1 MRDFQLSYFHCC
13 TFSLTLGFIPLANT
27 GLSMHQ
33 TSLSRKLLTKVLSV
47 YFILTFVVTLG
58 QIVAEY
64 FNTKS
69 HINGELSTLQQ
80 TISGSLTR
88 AIWEL
93 NTQQALIIADGLLAI
108 PSIEGI
114 IVRDDSGA
122 VITQLGQ
129 YIDITEKYSNELVKE
144 GVQLTEQQS
153 GLFGYTFP
161 LIFEFSGRAT
171 QVGDV
176 TLFSSSSIVLDR
188 IKIGIYFLI
197 GNAVLKTTFLIILFL
212 LAFRKQLT
220 LPLAELTQQ
229 IEELEMDNLEGAQVQ
244 TQHLDTN
251 ELLVMADAF
260 NRLIARVQDYKGQL
274 ENTQKQLLTSNE
286 KLDQHNLNLEQEVS
300 RKTSGLSQAMMDL
313 QQQKQELETKQQALR
328 EEIERR
334 RHTED
339 ALRSKQ
345 VELEKLVN
353 DLRQA
358 QDRLVQSEKMA
369 ALGGLVA
376 GITHEVNTPVGI
388 GVTATS
394 FLAEKLQLLEQAYQD
409 KSLTPK
415 VLENFMQEAK
425 QSTELLNTN
434 LQRASELI
442 ASFKQIAVDQ
452 TSEAIRTIQLQEYLN
467 EIIRSLQPH
476 FKKTKHHIEVNCPE
490 NLVLSCPAGA
500 ISQIFTN
507 LLMNS
512 LIHGFEHIEEGNINI
527 TVVDEGNVVDITY
540 SDNGK
545 GLNTEQLEQLFH
557 PFFTTKRDQGGSGLG
572 THITYNLVRQT
583 LGGSIQVRSEL
594 GQGLAY
600 HIRFPKILKR

>member
-1 MRDFQLSYFHCC
+1 MQ
-13 TFSLTLGFIPLANT
+13 
-27 GLSMHQ
+27 Q
-33 TSLSRKLLTKVLSV
+33 KSLSRKLLTKVLSV
-47 YFILTFVVTLG
+47 YFILTFIVTLG

-64 FNTKS
+64 FNTKN
-69 HINGELSTLQQ
+69 HINGELETLQQ
-80 TISGSLTR
+80 TFSGSLTR

-93 NTQQALIIADGLLAI
+93 NTQQAMIIADGLLAI
-108 PSIEGI
+108 PAIEGI

-122 VITQLGQ
+122 VITQLGL
-129 YIDITEKYSNELVKE
+129 YINIQERFSTQLVRE
-144 GVQLTEQQS
+144 GVRLTEQQS
-153 GLFGYTFP
+153 GIFGYTFP

-176 TLFSSSSIVLDR
+176 TLFSSRAVVIDR
-188 IKIGIYFLI
+188 IKVGIYFLV
-197 GNAVLKTTFLIILFL
+197 GNAMLKTTFLIILFL

-220 LPLAELTQQ
+220 VPLTELTQQ
-229 IEELEMDNLEGAQVQ
+229 IEDLELDQLEGAKVEI
-244 TQHLDTN
+244 QHGDSS
-251 ELLVMADAF
+251 ELSVMADAF
-260 NRLIARVQDYKGQL
+260 NRLIGRVQDYKTQL
-274 ENTQKQLLTSNE
+274 ETTQKQLMLSNE
-286 KLDQHNLNLEQEVS
+286 KLDQQNLMLEQEVA

-313 QQQKQELETKQQALR
+313 QQQKQELEVKQQSLR

-339 ALRSKQ
+339 ALRTKQ
-345 VELEKLVN
+345 SELEKIVD
-353 DLRQA
+353 DLKQA

-394 FLAEKLQLLEQAYQD
+394 FLAEKLQTLEQAYKD
-409 KSLTPK
+409 KTLTPK
-415 VLENFMQEAK
+415 TLEHFIEEAT
-425 QSTELLNTN
+425 QGTELLQSN
-434 LQRASELI
+434 LVRASELI

-452 TSEAIRTIQLQEYLN
+452 TSEAVRTINLSEYLH
-467 EIIRSLQPH
+467 EVIRSLQPN
-476 FKKTKHHIEVNCPE
+476 FKKTHHQVEVNCPD
-490 NLVLSCPAGA
+490 NIMLSCPAGA

-512 LIHGFEHIEEGNINI
+512 LIHGFEDMDNGLIRI
-527 TVVDEGNVVDITY
+527 TVLDEDENVDIKY

-545 GLNTEQLEQLFH
+545 GLAQEQLEKLFH

-583 LGGSIQVRSEL
+583 LGGSISVSSEP
-594 GQGLAY
+594 GKGLHY
-600 HIRFPKILKR
+600 HICFPKKLKPTA

>member
-1 MRDFQLSYFHCC
+1 MQ
-13 TFSLTLGFIPLANT
+13 
-27 GLSMHQ
+27 Q
-33 TSLSRKLLTKVLSV
+33 KSLSRKLLTKVLSV
-47 YFILTFVVTLG
+47 YFILTFIVTLG

-64 FNTKS
+64 FNTKN
-69 HINGELSTLQQ
+69 HINGELETLQQ
-80 TISGSLTR
+80 TFSGSLTR

-93 NTQQALIIADGLLAI
+93 NTQQAMIIADGLLAI
-108 PSIEGI
+108 PAIEGI

-122 VITQLGQ
+122 VITQLGL
-129 YIDITEKYSNELVKE
+129 YINIQERFSTQLVRE
-144 GVQLTEQQS
+144 GVRLTEQQS
-153 GLFGYTFP
+153 GIFGYTFP

-176 TLFSSSSIVLDR
+176 TLFSSRAVVIDR
-188 IKIGIYFLI
+188 IKVGIYFLV
-197 GNAVLKTTFLIILFL
+197 GNAMLKTTFLIILFL

-220 LPLAELTQQ
+220 VPLTELTQQ
-229 IEELEMDNLEGAQVQ
+229 IEDLELDQLDGAKVEI
-244 TQHLDTN
+244 QHGDSS
-251 ELLVMADAF
+251 ELSVMADAF
-260 NRLIARVQDYKGQL
+260 NRLIGRVQDYKTQL
-274 ENTQKQLLTSNE
+274 ETTQKQLMLSNE
-286 KLDQHNLNLEQEVS
+286 KLDQQNLMLEQEVA

-313 QQQKQELETKQQALR
+313 QQQKQELEVKQQSLR

-339 ALRSKQ
+339 ALRTKQ
-345 VELEKLVN
+345 SELEKIVD
-353 DLRQA
+353 DLKQA

-394 FLAEKLQLLEQAYQD
+394 FLAEKLQTLEQAYKD
-409 KSLTPK
+409 KTLTPK
-415 VLENFMQEAK
+415 TLEHFIEEAT
-425 QSTELLNTN
+425 QGTELLQSN
-434 LQRASELI
+434 LVRASELI

-452 TSEAIRTIQLQEYLN
+452 TSEAVRTINLSEYLH
-467 EIIRSLQPH
+467 EVIRSLQPN
-476 FKKTKHHIEVNCPE
+476 FKKTHHQVEVNCPD
-490 NLVLSCPAGA
+490 NIMLSCPAGA

-512 LIHGFEHIEEGNINI
+512 LIHGFEEMDNGLIRI
-527 TVVDEGNVVDITY
+527 TVLDEDDNVDIKY

-545 GLNTEQLEQLFH
+545 GLAQEQLEKLFH

-583 LGGSIQVRSEL
+583 LGGSISVSSEP
-594 GQGLAY
+594 GKGLHY
-600 HIRFPKILKR
+600 HICFPKKLKPTA

>member
-1 MRDFQLSYFHCC
+1 MQHR
-13 TFSLTLGFIPLANT
+13 
-27 GLSMHQ
+27 
-33 TSLSRKLLTKVLSV
+33 SLSRKLLTKVLSV

-64 FNTKS
+64 FNTKN
-69 HINGELSTLQQ
+69 HINGELETLQQ
-80 TISGSLTR
+80 TFSGSLTR

-93 NTQQALIIADGLLAI
+93 NTQQAMIIADGLLAI
-108 PSIEGI
+108 PAIEGI

-122 VITQLGQ
+122 VITQLGR
-129 YIDITEKYSNELVKE
+129 YINIQERFSTQLVRE
-144 GVQLTEQQS
+144 GVRLTEQQS
-153 GLFGYTFP
+153 GIFGYTFP

-176 TLFSSSSIVLDR
+176 TLFSSRSVVIDR
-188 IKIGIYFLI
+188 IKVGIYFLV
-197 GNAVLKTTFLIILFL
+197 GNAMLKTTFLIILFL
-212 LAFRKQLT
+212 MAFRKQLT
-220 LPLAELTQQ
+220 LPLTELTQQ
-229 IEELEMDNLEGAQVQ
+229 IEDLELDQLEGAKVEI
-244 TQHLDTN
+244 QHDDTS
-251 ELLVMADAF
+251 ELSIMADAF
-260 NRLIARVQDYKGQL
+260 NRLIGRVQDYKTQL
-274 ENTQKQLLTSNE
+274 ETTQKQLMLSNE
-286 KLDQHNLNLEQEVS
+286 KLDQQNLMLEQEVA

-313 QQQKQELETKQQALR
+313 QQQKQELEVKQQSLR

-339 ALRSKQ
+339 ALRGKQ
-345 VELEKLVN
+345 TELEKIVD
-353 DLRQA
+353 DLKQA

-394 FLAEKLQLLEQAYQD
+394 FLAEKLHALDLAFKE
-409 KSLTPK
+409 KTLTPK
-415 VLENFMQEAK
+415 AMEHFIEEAT
-425 QSTELLNTN
+425 QGTELLQSN
-434 LQRASELI
+434 LVRASELI

-452 TSEAIRTIQLQEYLN
+452 TSEAVRTINLADYLH
-467 EIIRSLQPH
+467 EVIRSLQPN
-476 FKKTKHHIEVNCPE
+476 FKKTRHQIEVNCPD
-490 NLVLSCPAGA
+490 NIILNCPAGA

-512 LIHGFEHIEEGNINI
+512 LIHGFEDMEDGLVRI
-527 TVVDEGNVVDITY
+527 TVLDEDDNVDIKY

-545 GLNTEQLEQLFH
+545 GLPQQELEKLFH

-583 LGGSIQVRSEL
+583 LGGSIQVSSEP
-594 GQGLAY
+594 GKGLHY
-600 HIRFPKILKR
+600 HICFPKNLKMSA

>member
-1 MRDFQLSYFHCC
+1 MQHK
-13 TFSLTLGFIPLANT
+13 
-27 GLSMHQ
+27 
-33 TSLSRKLLTKVLSV
+33 SLSRKLLTKVLSV

-64 FNTKS
+64 FNTKN
-69 HINGELSTLQQ
+69 HINGELETLQQ
-80 TISGSLTR
+80 TFSGSLTR

-93 NTQQALIIADGLLAI
+93 NTQQAMIIADGLLAI
-108 PSIEGI
+108 PAIEGI

-122 VITQLGQ
+122 VITQLGR
-129 YIDITEKYSNELVKE
+129 YINIQERFSTQLVRE
-144 GVQLTEQQS
+144 GIRLTEQQS
-153 GLFGYTFP
+153 GIFGYTFP

-176 TLFSSSSIVLDR
+176 TLFSSRAVVIDR
-188 IKIGIYFLI
+188 IKVGLYFLV
-197 GNAVLKTTFLIILFL
+197 GNAMLKTTFLILLFL

-220 LPLAELTQQ
+220 LPLTELTQQ
-229 IEELEMDNLEGAQVQ
+229 IEDLELDQLEGAKVEVQ
-244 TQHLDTN
+244 HDDTS
-251 ELLVMADAF
+251 ELTVMADAF
-260 NRLIARVQDYKGQL
+260 NRLIGRVQDYKNQL
-274 ENTQKQLLTSNE
+274 ETTQKQLMLSNE
-286 KLDQHNLNLEQEVS
+286 KLDQQNLMLEQEVA

-313 QQQKQELETKQQALR
+313 QQQKQELEVKQQSLR

-339 ALRSKQ
+339 ALRGKQ
-345 VELEKLVN
+345 TELEKIVD
-353 DLRQA
+353 DLKQA

-394 FLAEKLQLLEQAYQD
+394 FLAEKVQALGLAYND
-409 KSLTPK
+409 KTLSPK
-415 VLENFMQEAK
+415 AMELFIAEAS
-425 QSTELLNTN
+425 QGTELLQSN
-434 LQRASELI
+434 LTRASELI

-452 TSEAIRTIQLQEYLN
+452 TSEAIRTINLADYLN
-467 EIIRSLQPH
+467 EIIRSLQPN
-476 FKKTKHHIEVNCPE
+476 FKKTQHQIEVNCPD
-490 NLVLSCPAGA
+490 NIILSCPAGA

-512 LIHGFEHIEEGNINI
+512 LIHGFENMDGGLVRI
-527 TVVDEGNVVDITY
+527 TVLDEGNNVDIKY

-545 GLNTEQLEQLFH
+545 GLTTEQLEKLFH
-557 PFFTTKRDQGGSGLG
+557 PFFTTKRNEGGSGLG

-583 LGGSIQVRSEL
+583 LGGNIDVSSEP
-594 GQGLAY
+594 GKGLHY
-600 HIRFPKILKR
+600 HISFPKNLKMSA

>member
-1 MRDFQLSYFHCC
+1 MQ
-13 TFSLTLGFIPLANT
+13 
-27 GLSMHQ
+27 Q
-33 TSLSRKLLTKVLSV
+33 KSLSRKLLTKVLSV
-47 YFILTFVVTLG
+47 YFILTFIVTLG

-64 FNTKS
+64 FNTKN
-69 HINGELSTLQQ
+69 HINGELETLQQ
-80 TISGSLTR
+80 TFSGSLTR

-93 NTQQALIIADGLLAI
+93 NTQQAMIIADGLLAI
-108 PSIEGI
+108 PAIEGI

-122 VITQLGQ
+122 VITQLGL
-129 YIDITEKYSNELVKE
+129 YINIQERFSTQLVRE
-144 GVQLTEQQS
+144 GVRLTEQQS
-153 GLFGYTFP
+153 GIFGYTFP

-176 TLFSSSSIVLDR
+176 TLFSSRAVVIDR

-197 GNAVLKTTFLIILFL
+197 GNAMLKTTFLIILFL

-220 LPLAELTQQ
+220 VPLTELTQQ
-229 IEELEMDNLEGAQVQ
+229 IEDLELDQLDGAKVEI
-244 TQHLDTN
+244 QHGDSS
-251 ELLVMADAF
+251 ELSVMADAF
-260 NRLIARVQDYKGQL
+260 NRLIGRVQDYKTQL
-274 ENTQKQLLTSNE
+274 ETTQKQLMLSNE
-286 KLDQHNLNLEQEVS
+286 KLDQQNLMLEQEVA

-313 QQQKQELETKQQALR
+313 QQQKQELEVKQQSLR

-339 ALRSKQ
+339 ALRTKQ
-345 VELEKLVN
+345 TELEKIVD
-353 DLRQA
+353 DLKQA

-394 FLAEKLQLLEQAYQD
+394 FLAEKLQTLEQAYKD
-409 KSLTPK
+409 KTLTPK
-415 VLENFMQEAK
+415 TLEHFIEEAT
-425 QSTELLNTN
+425 QGTELLQSN
-434 LQRASELI
+434 LIRASELI

-452 TSEAIRTIQLQEYLN
+452 TSEAVRTINLSEYLH
-467 EIIRSLQPH
+467 EVIRSLQPN
-476 FKKTKHHIEVNCPE
+476 FKKTHHQVEVNCPD
-490 NLVLSCPAGA
+490 NIMLSCPAGA

-512 LIHGFEHIEEGNINI
+512 LIHGFEEMDNGLIRI
-527 TVVDEGNVVDITY
+527 TVLDEDENVDIKY

-545 GLNTEQLEQLFH
+545 GLAQEQLEKLFH

-583 LGGSIQVRSEL
+583 LGGSISVSSEP
-594 GQGLAY
+594 GKGLHY
-600 HIRFPKILKR
+600 HICFPKKLKPTA

>member
-1 MRDFQLSYFHCC
+1 MQ
-13 TFSLTLGFIPLANT
+13 
-27 GLSMHQ
+27 Q
-33 TSLSRKLLTKVLSV
+33 KSLSRKLLTKVLSV

-64 FNTKS
+64 FNTKN

-93 NTQQALIIADGLLAI
+93 NTAQALIIADGLLAI

-129 YIDITEKYSNELVKE
+129 YIDINERYSNQLVKE
-144 GVQLTEQQS
+144 GIRLTEQQS

-176 TLFSSSSIVLDR
+176 TLFSSRNIVLDR
-188 IKIGIYFLI
+188 IKVGIYFLI
-197 GNAVLKTTFLIILFL
+197 GNALLKTTFLIILFL
-212 LAFRKQLT
+212 IAFRKQLT

-229 IEELEMDNLEGAQVQ
+229 IEELELDNLDNTKVEI
-244 TQHLDTN
+244 QHGDTN
-251 ELLVMADAF
+251 ELSVMADAF

-274 ENTQKQLLTSNE
+274 ENTQRQLLQSNE
-286 KLDQHNLNLEQEVS
+286 KLDQHNLILEQEVA

-313 QQQKQELETKQQALR
+313 QQQKQELEVKQQALR

-345 VELEKLVN
+345 TELEKLVS

-394 FLAEKLQLLEQAYQD
+394 FLAEKLA
-409 KSLTPK
+409 
-415 VLENFMQEAK
+415 VLEHSYQEKTLSPKALEHFIEEAK
-425 QSTELLNTN
+425 QGTELLNTN
-434 LQRASELI
+434 LIRASELI

-452 TSEAIRTIQLQEYLN
+452 TSEAIRTIQLHEYLN

-476 FKKTKHHIEVNCPE
+476 FKKTRHHIEVNCPE
-490 NLVLSCPAGA
+490 NMTLSCPAGA

-512 LIHGFEHIEEGNINI
+512 LIHGFEDIEEGHIHI
-527 TVVDEGNVVDITY
+527 TVVDEGNVVDINY
-540 SDNGK
+540 SDDGK
-545 GLNTEQLEQLFH
+545 GLTADQLEKLFH

-583 LGGSIQVRSEL
+583 LGGSIQVKSEP
-594 GQGLAY
+594 GHGLSY
-600 HIRFPKILKR
+600 HIRFPKVLKR

>member
-1 MRDFQLSYFHCC
+1 MQHK
-13 TFSLTLGFIPLANT
+13 
-27 GLSMHQ
+27 
-33 TSLSRKLLTKVLSV
+33 SLSRKLLTKVLSV

-64 FNTKS
+64 FNTKN
-69 HINGELSTLQQ
+69 HINGELETLQQ
-80 TISGSLTR
+80 TFSGSLTR

-93 NTQQALIIADGLLAI
+93 NTQQALVIADGLLAI
-108 PSIEGI
+108 PAIEGI

-122 VITQLGQ
+122 VITQLGR
-129 YIDITEKYSNELVKE
+129 YINIQERFSTQLVRE
-144 GVQLTEQQS
+144 GVRLTEQQS
-153 GLFGYTFP
+153 GIFGYTFP

-176 TLFSSSSIVLDR
+176 TLFSSRAVVIDR
-188 IKIGIYFLI
+188 IKVGIYFLV
-197 GNAVLKTTFLIILFL
+197 GNAILKTTFLIILFL
-212 LAFRKQLT
+212 MAFRKQLT
-220 LPLAELTQQ
+220 LPLTELTQQ
-229 IEELEMDNLEGAQVQ
+229 IEDLELDQLEGAKVEI
-244 TQHLDTN
+244 QHDDTS
-251 ELLVMADAF
+251 ELSVMADAF
-260 NRLIARVQDYKGQL
+260 NRLIGRVQDYKTQL
-274 ENTQKQLLTSNE
+274 ETTQKQLMLSNE
-286 KLDQHNLNLEQEVS
+286 KLDQHNLMLEQEVA

-313 QQQKQELETKQQALR
+313 QQQKQELEVKQQSLR

-339 ALRSKQ
+339 ALRGKQ
-345 VELEKLVN
+345 TELERIVE
-353 DLRQA
+353 DLKQA

-394 FLAEKLQLLEQAYQD
+394 FLAEKLQALGAAYKDKTLSPKTLEHFI
-409 KSLTPK
+409 
-415 VLENFMQEAK
+415 EEAT
-425 QSTELLNTN
+425 QGTELLQSN
-434 LQRASELI
+434 LIRASELI

-452 TSEAIRTIQLQEYLN
+452 TSEAVRTINLAEYLN
-467 EIIRSLQPH
+467 EVIRSLQPN
-476 FKKTKHHIEVNCPE
+476 FKKTRHQIELNCPD
-490 NLVLSCPAGA
+490 NIMLSCPAGA

-512 LIHGFEHIEEGNINI
+512 LIHGFEDMEEGLIRI
-527 TVVDEGNVVDITY
+527 TVLDEDDNVDIKY

-545 GLNTEQLEQLFH
+545 GLAPDQLEKLFH

-583 LGGSIQVRSEL
+583 LGGSISVSSEP
-594 GQGLAY
+594 GKGLHY
-600 HIRFPKILKR
+600 HICFPKNLKVTG

>member
-1 MRDFQLSYFHCC
+1 MQ
-13 TFSLTLGFIPLANT
+13 
-27 GLSMHQ
+27 Q
-33 TSLSRKLLTKVLSV
+33 KSLSRKLLTKVLSV

-64 FNTKS
+64 FNTKN
-69 HINGELSTLQQ
+69 HINGELETLQQ
-80 TISGSLTR
+80 TFSGSLTR

-93 NTQQALIIADGLLAI
+93 NTQQAMIIADGLLAI
-108 PSIEGI
+108 PAIEGI

-122 VITQLGQ
+122 VITQLGL
-129 YIDITEKYSNELVKE
+129 YINIQERFSTQLVRE
-144 GVQLTEQQS
+144 GVRLTEQQS
-153 GLFGYTFP
+153 GIFGYTFP

-176 TLFSSSSIVLDR
+176 TLFSSRAVVIDR
-188 IKIGIYFLI
+188 IKVGIYFLV
-197 GNAVLKTTFLIILFL
+197 GNAMLKTTFLIILFL

-220 LPLAELTQQ
+220 VPLTELTQQ
-229 IEELEMDNLEGAQVQ
+229 IEDLELDQLDGAKVEI
-244 TQHLDTN
+244 QHGDSS
-251 ELLVMADAF
+251 ELSVMADAF
-260 NRLIARVQDYKGQL
+260 NRLIGRVQDYKTQL
-274 ENTQKQLLTSNE
+274 ETTQKQLMLSNE
-286 KLDQHNLNLEQEVS
+286 KLDQQNLMLEQEVA

-313 QQQKQELETKQQALR
+313 QQQKQELEVKQQSLR

-339 ALRSKQ
+339 ALRTKQ
-345 VELEKLVN
+345 SELEKIVD
-353 DLRQA
+353 DLKQA

-394 FLAEKLQLLEQAYQD
+394 FLAEKLQTLEQAYKD
-409 KSLTPK
+409 KTLTPK
-415 VLENFMQEAK
+415 TLEHFIEEAT
-425 QSTELLNTN
+425 QGTELLQSN
-434 LQRASELI
+434 LVRASELI

-452 TSEAIRTIQLQEYLN
+452 TSEAVRTINLSEYLH
-467 EIIRSLQPH
+467 EVIRSLQPN
-476 FKKTKHHIEVNCPE
+476 FKKTHHQVEVNCPD
-490 NLVLSCPAGA
+490 NIMLSCPAGA

-512 LIHGFEHIEEGNINI
+512 LIHGFEEMDNGLIRI
-527 TVVDEGNVVDITY
+527 TVLDEDENVDIKY

-545 GLNTEQLEQLFH
+545 GLSQEQLEKLFH

-583 LGGSIQVRSEL
+583 LGGSISVSSEP
-594 GQGLAY
+594 GKGLHY
-600 HIRFPKILKR
+600 HICFPKKLKPTA

>member
-1 MRDFQLSYFHCC
+1 MQHK
-13 TFSLTLGFIPLANT
+13 
-27 GLSMHQ
+27 
-33 TSLSRKLLTKVLSV
+33 SLSRKLLTKVLSV

-64 FNTKS
+64 FNTKN
-69 HINGELSTLQQ
+69 HINGELETLQQ
-80 TISGSLTR
+80 TFSGSLTR

-108 PSIEGI
+108 PAIEGI

-122 VITQLGQ
+122 VITQLGR
-129 YIDITEKYSNELVKE
+129 YIDIQERFSTQLVRE
-144 GVQLTEQQS
+144 GVRLTEQQS
-153 GLFGYTFP
+153 GIFGYTFP

-176 TLFSSSSIVLDR
+176 TLFSSRAVVIDR
-188 IKIGIYFLI
+188 IKVGIYFLI
-197 GNAVLKTTFLIILFL
+197 GNAMLKTTFLIILFL
-212 LAFRKQLT
+212 LAFRRQLT
-220 LPLAELTQQ
+220 VPLTELTQQ
-229 IEELEMDNLEGAQVQ
+229 IEDLELDQLDGAKVEI
-244 TQHLDTN
+244 QHGDTS
-251 ELLVMADAF
+251 ELSVMADAF
-260 NRLIARVQDYKGQL
+260 NRLIGRVQDYKHQL
-274 ENTQKQLLTSNE
+274 ETTQKQLMLSNE
-286 KLDQHNLNLEQEVS
+286 KLDQQNLMLEQEVA

-313 QQQKQELETKQQALR
+313 QQQKQELEVKQQSLR

-339 ALRSKQ
+339 ALRGKQ
-345 VELEKLVN
+345 TELEKIVD
-353 DLRQA
+353 DLKQA

-394 FLAEKLQLLEQAYQD
+394 FLAEKIHALEQAYHD
-409 KSLTPK
+409 KTLSPK
-415 VLENFMQEAK
+415 ALEHFIEEAK
-425 QSTELLNTN
+425 QGSELLQSN
-434 LQRASELI
+434 LIRASELI

-452 TSEAIRTIQLQEYLN
+452 TSEAIRTINLAEYLH
-467 EIIRSLQPH
+467 EVIRSLQPN
-476 FKKTKHHIEVNCPE
+476 FKKTQHHIEVNCPD
-490 NLVLSCPAGA
+490 NIMLNCPAGA

-512 LIHGFEHIEEGNINI
+512 LIHGFEDMDSGLIRI
-527 TVVDEGNVVDITY
+527 TVLDEDDNVDIKY
-540 SDNGK
+540 SDDGR
-545 GLNTEQLEQLFH
+545 GLTPEQLEKLFH

-583 LGGSIQVRSEL
+583 LGGSIQVSSEP
-594 GQGLAY
+594 GKGLHY
-600 HIRFPKILKR
+600 HICFPKNLKITG

>member
-1 MRDFQLSYFHCC
+1 MQHK
-13 TFSLTLGFIPLANT
+13 
-27 GLSMHQ
+27 
-33 TSLSRKLLTKVLSV
+33 SLSRKLLTKVLSV

-64 FNTKS
+64 FNTKN
-69 HINGELSTLQQ
+69 HINGELETLQQ
-80 TISGSLTR
+80 TFSGSLTR

-93 NTQQALIIADGLLAI
+93 NTQQALVIADGLLAI
-108 PSIEGI
+108 PAIEGI

-122 VITQLGQ
+122 VITQLGR
-129 YIDITEKYSNELVKE
+129 YINIQERFSTQLVRE
-144 GVQLTEQQS
+144 GVRLTEQQS
-153 GLFGYTFP
+153 GIFGYTFP

-176 TLFSSSSIVLDR
+176 TLFSSRAVVIDR
-188 IKIGIYFLI
+188 IKVGIYFLV
-197 GNAVLKTTFLIILFL
+197 GNAILKTTFLIILFL
-212 LAFRKQLT
+212 MAFRKQLT
-220 LPLAELTQQ
+220 LPLTELTQQ
-229 IEELEMDNLEGAQVQ
+229 IEDLELDQLEGAKVEI
-244 TQHLDTN
+244 QHDDTS
-251 ELLVMADAF
+251 ELSVMADAF
-260 NRLIARVQDYKGQL
+260 NRLIGRVQDYKTQL
-274 ENTQKQLLTSNE
+274 ETTQKQLMLSNE
-286 KLDQHNLNLEQEVS
+286 KLDQHNLMLEQEVA

-313 QQQKQELETKQQALR
+313 QQQKQELEVKQQSLR

-339 ALRSKQ
+339 ALRGKQ
-345 VELEKLVN
+345 TELERIVE
-353 DLRQA
+353 DLKQA

-394 FLAEKLQLLEQAYQD
+394 FLAEKLQALGAAYKDKTLSPKTLEHFI
-409 KSLTPK
+409 
-415 VLENFMQEAK
+415 EEAT
-425 QSTELLNTN
+425 QGTELLQSN
-434 LQRASELI
+434 LIRASELI

-452 TSEAIRTIQLQEYLN
+452 TSEAVRTINLAEYLN
-467 EIIRSLQPH
+467 EVIRSLQPN
-476 FKKTKHHIEVNCPE
+476 FKKTRHQIELNCPD
-490 NLVLSCPAGA
+490 NIMLSCPAGA

-512 LIHGFEHIEEGNINI
+512 LIHGFEEMEEGLIRI
-527 TVVDEGNVVDITY
+527 TVLDEDDNVDIKY

-545 GLNTEQLEQLFH
+545 GLAPDQLEKLFH

-583 LGGSIQVRSEL
+583 LGGSISVSSEP
-594 GQGLAY
+594 GKGLHY
-600 HIRFPKILKR
+600 HICFPKNLKITG

>member
-1 MRDFQLSYFHCC
+1 MQHK
-13 TFSLTLGFIPLANT
+13 
-27 GLSMHQ
+27 
-33 TSLSRKLLTKVLSV
+33 SLSRKLLTKVLSV
-47 YFILTFVVTLG
+47 YFVLTLVVTLG

-64 FNTKS
+64 FNTKN
-69 HINGELSTLQQ
+69 HINGELETLQQ
-80 TISGSLTR
+80 TFSGSLTR

-108 PSIEGI
+108 PAIEGI

-122 VITQLGQ
+122 VITQLGR
-129 YIDITEKYSNELVKE
+129 YIDIQERFSTQLVRE
-144 GVQLTEQQS
+144 GLRLTEQQS
-153 GLFGYTFP
+153 GIFGYTFP

-176 TLFSSSSIVLDR
+176 TLFSSRAVVIDR
-188 IKIGIYFLI
+188 IKVGIYFLI
-197 GNAVLKTTFLIILFL
+197 GNAMLKTTFLIILFL
-212 LAFRKQLT
+212 LAFRRQLT
-220 LPLAELTQQ
+220 LPLTELTQQ
-229 IEELEMDNLEGAQVQ
+229 IEDLELDQLDGAKVEI
-244 TQHLDTN
+244 QHGDTS
-251 ELLVMADAF
+251 ELSVMADAF
-260 NRLIARVQDYKGQL
+260 NRLISRVQDYKHQL
-274 ENTQKQLLTSNE
+274 ETTQKQLMLSNE
-286 KLDQHNLNLEQEVS
+286 KLDQHNLMLEQEVA

-313 QQQKQELETKQQALR
+313 QQQKQELEVKQQSLR

-345 VELEKLVN
+345 TELEKIVD
-353 DLRQA
+353 DLKQA

-394 FLAEKLQLLEQAYQD
+394 FLAEKIQALEQAYHD
-409 KSLTPK
+409 KTLSPK
-415 VLENFMQEAK
+415 TLEHFIEEAK
-425 QSTELLNTN
+425 QGSELLQSN
-434 LQRASELI
+434 LVRASELI

-452 TSEAIRTIQLQEYLN
+452 TSEAIRTINLAEYLH
-467 EIIRSLQPH
+467 EVIRSLQPN
-476 FKKTKHHIEVNCPE
+476 FKKTHHHIEVNCPD
-490 NLVLSCPAGA
+490 NTMLNCPAGA

-512 LIHGFEHIEEGNINI
+512 LIHGFEDMDNGLIRI
-527 TVVDEGNVVDITY
+527 TVLDEEDNVDIKY

-545 GLNTEQLEQLFH
+545 GLTPEQLEKLFH

-583 LGGSIQVRSEL
+583 LGGSIQVSSEP
-594 GQGLAY
+594 GNGLHY
-600 HIRFPKILKR
+600 HICFPKNLKMTD